1 MARNTLTMKRIFTLS
16 ALAAAALSASASTL
30 EVKIEN
36 PLDAARQAVP
46 VTVNL
51 HENAPGMNPAG
62 AIVKINGEIIPCQ
75 IDDLNADGVADELV
89 FVTDVAPQATV
100 TASVELT
107 SAPTDTVFTPKTYA
121 YIKLRDEKKKY
132 PKVVAVEFPG
142 DADTRTMYNS
152 IYGHGAV
159 MEGLYNAIR
168 IYMDNRQ
175 SVDVYGKNTKQLEL
189 DVTGFYTTPEQ
200 LAAGYGHDILWA
212 GQSVAAGS
220 FRGYQNG
227 NPVYIDSVASRGQR
241 VVVSGPVR
249 SIVRIDDHGWNYNG
263 THHDMSQF
271 YTLWADHRDYDV
283 DVFIKG
289 TTPADVYATGVQK
302 MESDNTGFVQPD
314 GLAGCWGSNIPEK
327 KYADL
332 VEWVG
337 LGVSVDPASLSGT
350 AEDEVNYLTFVAP
363 DADGHIGYG
372 INIASARE
380 NGGFKDAASWH
391 EHLRR
396 WHAERLT
403 PCRVTVTRK

>member
-1 MARNTLTMKRIFTLS
+1 MKHIITIS
-16 ALAAAALSASASTL
+16 ALALAALSASAASL

-36 PLDAARQAVP
+36 PLDASRTAVP

-51 HENAPGMNPAG
+51 HEYAPGMNPAS
-62 AIVKINGEIIPCQ
+62 AVVTINGEVIPCQ
-75 IDDLNADGVADELV
+75 IDDLDADSMADELV
-89 FVTDVAPQATV
+89 FVTDVAPRGTV
-100 TASVELT
+100 TAQVELSET
-107 SAPTDTVFTPKTYA
+107 PSEVVFQPKTYA

-168 IYMDNRQ
+168 VYMDNRQ
-175 SVDVYGKNTKQLEL
+175 SVDVYGKNTKQLEM

-227 NPVYIDSVASRGQR
+227 TPVYIDSVASRGQR

-249 SIVRIDDHGWNYNG
+249 SIVRVDDHGWNYNG
-263 THHDMSQF
+263 TRHDMSQF

-337 LGVSVDPASLSGT
+337 LGVSVAPASLSGT

-363 DADGHIGYG
+363 DADGHISYG

-380 NGGFKDAASWH
+380 EGGFKDAADWYD
-391 EHLRR
+391 HLRQ
-396 WHAERLT
+396 WHAARNN
-403 PCRVTVTRK
+403 PCKVTVTRK